1 VRHEYAMQPSFSTIS
16 TPPICVLHEGSL
28 CLASSVHFQLRW
40 TLASSTVFAL
50 HSWAIEPRMNGLI
63 SHVKIVDTR
72 GPSGI
77 EAQREIIELGQ
88 VEVGYYIELV
98 DSMLR

>member
-1 VRHEYAMQPSFSTIS
+1 
-16 TPPICVLHEGSL
+16 
-28 CLASSVHFQLRW
+28 
-40 TLASSTVFAL
+40 
-50 HSWAIEPRMNGLI
+50 MNGLI